1 MERCRNNKQLQYKRI
16 FARSSM
22 ELNAQV
28 LTPFFHLSPL
38 SHLLSLGSCEED
50 DDD

>member
-16 FARSSM
+16 FASSSM
-22 ELNAQV
+22 ELNAQL
-28 LTPFFHLSPL
+28 LTPFFHLSLL
-38 SHLLSLGSCEED
+38 SHLLNLGSCEED